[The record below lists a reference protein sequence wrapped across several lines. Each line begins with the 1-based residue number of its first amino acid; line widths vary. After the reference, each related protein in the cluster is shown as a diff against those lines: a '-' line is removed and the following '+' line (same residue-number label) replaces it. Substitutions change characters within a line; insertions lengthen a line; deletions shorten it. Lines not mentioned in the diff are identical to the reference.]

1 MNTLRNILIGA
12 VSAAAVAAIATSASA
27 QSSTGVGASADLSV
41 SAKLITPLT
50 ISSVTG
56 IDFGTAVT
64 PSGSSKTIVMSAAGA
79 RSGTA
84 TLLATSAGHAGAFTI
99 GGEPNQVFT
108 TTVTPTVPTGFTLT
122 ADLAGS
128 DTNCT
133 FSSTTNLPTTITSGT
148 SCAVGVGGTLTVPDG
163 YHGTL
168 AATSKL
174 AITIAYN

>member
-12 VSAAAVAAIATSASA
+12 VSAAAVAAIATSACA
-27 QSSTGVGASADLSV
+27 QSTTGVGATADLSV

-50 ISSVTG
+50 ISGVNG

-64 PSGSSKTIVMSAAGA
+64 PAGGSKTIVMSAAGA

-84 TLLATSAGHAGAFTI
+84 TLLNTSAGHAGAFTI
-99 GGEPNQVFT
+99 SGEPNQVFT
-108 TTVTPTVPTGFTLT
+108 TAIVPTLPTGFTLT
-122 ADLAGS
+122 PDLAG

-133 FSSTTNLPTTITSGT
+133 FASGLPTTITTGT
-148 SCAVGVGGTLTVPDG
+148 TCAIGVGGTLTVPED
-163 YHGTL
+163 YHGAL

-174 AITIAYN
+174 AITISYN